1 MVKTPSK
8 AEEKKKFNYTK
19 WGFVV
24 GMPVALL
31 AAGAALV
38 VVPEIR
44 CGLGWKSETCP
55 VHDKDVSFVVQSE
68 DGRSL
73 DGVKVQVFAQGAP
86 EVHYTDSNGYA
97 IVKITNKG
105 TVRVALEKQQYPV
118 QNLTINLE
126 NDQNTV
132 RIIRLNKGT
141 DAPNVQSVAKISD
154 IIALSP
160 SPSPSAS
167 PSPTPS
173 VLTFTGDKG
182 TLFKNQQGDLTAQAG
197 KQKYSFTLGNP
208 GIVDL
213 YLKDVS
219 NEVVLGL
226 YADSGNGTPKNY
238 SEAEVSAT
246 RSKPAWIRKRLETGK
261 YYVIAFRKEGDTKF
275 TLSGV
280 NYTDRT
286 KDLGAIGFNVPTGEK
301 ASLNA
306 DNRQQFYRFSLGSPS
321 VLGLS
326 LTDVQNETSIKLYAD
341 DGTGLPKNYPEAEE
355 TATSS
360 KPGKIERKLE
370 TGSYIVVVGIQGG
383 DTNYSLSVNAASP

>member
-1 MVKTPSK
+1 MVKTPDK
-8 AEEKKKFNYTK
+8 AQEKKKFNYTK
-19 WGFVV
+19 WAFILGT
-24 GMPVALL
+24 PLALI
-31 AAGAALV
+31 AAGAAVV

-44 CGLGWKSETCP
+44 CGLGWKSEICP

-73 DGVKVQVFAQGAP
+73 DGVKVQVFATGAP

-132 RIIRLNKGT
+132 RIIRLSKET

-160 SPSPSAS
+160 SPSPSVS

-173 VLTFTGDKG
+173 VVAIAGDKG

-226 YADSGNGTPKNY
+226 YVDSGNGTPRAY
-238 SEAEVSAT
+238 PEEEVSAT
-246 RSKPAWIRKRLETGK
+246 RSKPGWMRRRLETGK
-261 YYVIAFRKEGDTKF
+261 YYVVVSRKGGDTKF
-275 TLSGV
+275 ALSGV

-301 ASLNA
+301 ASLNT
-306 DNRQQFYRFSLGSPS
+306 DNRQQFYRFRLGSPS

-341 DGTGLPKNYPEAEE
+341 DGTGLPRNYHEVED
-355 TATSS
+355 TATSA

-370 TGSYIVVVGIQGG
+370 TGSYVVVVGIQGG
-383 DTNYSLSVNAASP
+383 DTNYSLSVNAAAP